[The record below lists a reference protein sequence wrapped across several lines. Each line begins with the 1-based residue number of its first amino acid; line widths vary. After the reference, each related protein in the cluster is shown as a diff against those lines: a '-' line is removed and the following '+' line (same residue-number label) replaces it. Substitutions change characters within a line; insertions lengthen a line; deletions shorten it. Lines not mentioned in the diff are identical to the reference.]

1 MSFIGKEIIVQ
12 TLDTFS
18 YALSR
23 RWTISEISH
32 PVTIDVTSDLMNH
45 MSEPLLSAYGAQN
58 TVIIVFFAFLS
69 AQWLKSR
76 AKSRK
81 LHSCVLVIVHRE
93 RPGALTAERQASV
106 GAALRRVP
114 LEAHVLPLPFLG
126 FNFYQLH
133 STLTSSDLGNLNR
146 HT

>member
-1 MSFIGKEIIVQ
+1 MTFFDKLPFIGKEIIVQ

-93 RPGALTAERQASV
+93 RPGALTAERQAS
-106 GAALRRVP
+106 GARR
-114 LEAHVLPLPFLG
+114 LAASRWRRRFCE
-126 FNFYQLH
+126 
-133 STLTSSDLGNLNR
+133 TSSMDLILFNWPPNF
-146 HT
+146 

>member
-1 MSFIGKEIIVQ
+1 MTFFEIMSFIGKEIIVQ

-32 PVTIDVTSDLMNH
+32 PGTIDVTSDLMNH
-45 MSEPLLSAYGAQN
+45 MSEPLLSAHGAQN

-69 AQWLKSR
+69 AHWLKSR

-93 RPGALTAERQASV
+93 RPGALTAERQAS
-106 GAALRRVP
+106 GARRF
-114 LEAHVLPLPFLG
+114 AASSWRRMLG
-126 FNFYQLH
+126 FLIILY
-133 STLTSSDLGNLNR
+133 
-146 HT
+146 